1 MYIYCIYIYIL
12 CIYIYCIYIY
22 IYICIV
28 YIYIYNKTI
37 ILIMRI
43 HVKWVTVFVGTA
55 GFFPEHFGTPPAK
68 LPTVNQYP
76 GLQPIPEDQPSSA
89 LKTWT
94 NGWGEINGP
103 EKFKGHFSYCEWWFF
118 IMLKSEFLMVK
129 SHEIPLKERWW
140 KSRPFVFPK
149 KSCRLRQTSF
159 VAPSPCGPLYSLECH

>member
-1 MYIYCIYIYIL
+1 MYIYIL
-12 CIYIYCIYIY
+12 HIYIYVRICIVYIVDMY
-22 IYICIV
+22 CIYICIV

-89 LKTWT
+89 LKT
-94 NGWGEINGP
+94 
-103 EKFKGHFSYCEWWFF
+103 
-118 IMLKSEFLMVK
+118 
-129 SHEIPLKERWW
+129 
-140 KSRPFVFPK
+140 
-149 KSCRLRQTSF
+149 
-159 VAPSPCGPLYSLECH
+159 

>member
-1 MYIYCIYIYIL
+1 MY
-12 CIYIYCIYIY
+12 IYIYCI
-22 IYICIV
+22 

-89 LKTWT
+89 LKT
-94 NGWGEINGP
+94 
-103 EKFKGHFSYCEWWFF
+103 
-118 IMLKSEFLMVK
+118 
-129 SHEIPLKERWW
+129 
-140 KSRPFVFPK
+140 
-149 KSCRLRQTSF
+149 
-159 VAPSPCGPLYSLECH
+159 

>member
-1 MYIYCIYIYIL
+1 
-12 CIYIYCIYIY
+12 
-22 IYICIV
+22 
-28 YIYIYNKTI
+28 
-37 ILIMRI
+37 MRI

-103 EKFKGHFSYCEWWFF
+103 EKFKGDFSYCEWWFF

-140 KSRPFVFPK
+140 NSRPFVFPK
-149 KSCRLRQTSF
+149 KILQA
-159 VAPSPCGPLYSLECH
+159 APDLFRGTFAVRPTLQPRVPLDEELTMPRRYCTGAVRELS

>member
-1 MYIYCIYIYIL
+1 
-12 CIYIYCIYIY
+12 
-22 IYICIV
+22 
-28 YIYIYNKTI
+28 
-37 ILIMRI
+37 
-43 HVKWVTVFVGTA
+43 
-55 GFFPEHFGTPPAK
+55 
-68 LPTVNQYP
+68 VNQYP

-103 EKFKGHFSYCEWWFF
+103 EKFKGDFSYCEWWFF
-118 IMLKSEFLMVK
+118 LIMLKSEFLMVK

-140 KSRPFVFPK
+140 NSRPFVFPK